1 MTISTQP
8 QSSQL
13 ARDVSGRIVESVSL
27 ENWRVRRVN
36 VTEGAWVLLS
46 DSKPRS
52 AIYLK
57 NNGSSNV
64 ILAPANTGYS
74 NAPADATAG
83 LTLIAGGSME
93 PAFGAKLQ
101 IYARVAAGGSA
112 CQLEVVE
119 SF

>member
-1 MTISTQP
+1 MTIATQP

-13 ARDVSGRIVESVSL
+13 ARDISGRIVESISIQ
-27 ENWRVRRVN
+27 NWRAQRQTIAEN
-36 VTEGAWVLLS
+36 AWTLLG
-46 DSKPRS
+46 DGKPRS

-74 NAPADATAG
+74 NAPEDATAG

-93 PAFGAKLQ
+93 PAFGAKLK